1 MTPRTNKAS
10 SRDEDFHDAVELA
23 IRRSFLRQFPA
34 RLLAELQED
43 AIRIDIPAGSELY
56 HEHDEP
62 RSSLVV
68 SGLVRVYIIDP
79 AGHDISVRY
88 ARPGDMIGIAAI
100 YGGPA
105 PVNVR
110 MITDAT
116 LLMLN
121 SSRLSRM
128 AMTMPSV
135 GWALAEEITRRF
147 YDTLELLGGESP
159 GSTRQRVARYLL
171 ENATEQRGQ
180 TVMSPVTRQELA
192 AATGAVPPVVTR
204 VLRDLRTKGL
214 IGTGSEGIL
223 LLDPEGLYLEALSA
237 GG

>member
-1 MTPRTNKAS
+1 MTLTPNAAKGRG
-10 SRDEDFHDAVELA
+10 DDFHDEIELA

-34 RLLAELQED
+34 RLLAELQQD
-43 AIRIDIPAGSELY
+43 AIRVDIPAGSELY

-68 SGLVRVYIIDP
+68 TGLVRVYIIDP
-79 AGHDISVRY
+79 HGHDISVRY
-88 ARPGDMIGIAAI
+88 ARPGDLIGIAAI

-110 MITDAT
+110 MLTDAT

-121 SSRLSRM
+121 TSRLARM

-147 YDTLELLGGESP
+147 YDTLELLGGASP

-171 ENATEQRGQ
+171 ETATEQRGQ
-180 TVMSPVTRQELA
+180 TVMSPVTRQDLA
-192 AATGAVPPVVTR
+192 SATGEVPPVVAR

-214 IGTGSEGIL
+214 IGTGSGGIL

-237 GG
+237 GS